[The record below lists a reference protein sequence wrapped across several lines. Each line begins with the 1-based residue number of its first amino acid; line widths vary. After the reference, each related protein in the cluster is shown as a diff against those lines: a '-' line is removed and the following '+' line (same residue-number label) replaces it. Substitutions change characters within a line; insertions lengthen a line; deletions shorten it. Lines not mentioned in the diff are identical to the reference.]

1 MDTLDFLRLVWP
13 REGLYI
19 LSTPHSFTKNGE
31 VIPFHKHHCF
41 TSIEAAA
48 FAATQMAQS
57 NHVFYALGTVHND
70 YTHLS
75 KPERDAQGVKIRGGE
90 NTKQVKAFWLDIDVG
105 DSHDKYP
112 DQATAAREL
121 RAFCEVVAMPRPYVV
136 TSGGGLHVYW
146 PLTEEL
152 SVAEWRPYADILKA
166 MVQQFGLL
174 ADPTRTADPA
184 SVLRPVGTFN
194 HKTDTPRLVHVALP
208 GVVTPTTNFLAHLQ
222 DCKDR
227 FAVHVPEVAP
237 SFVDALGP
245 VPAYLQDVT
254 APSVAEFN
262 ADAAAGAGAP
272 KPKARS
278 VVERCP
284 QLMWQLTNQAQVPE
298 PLWYSM
304 IGVMRFAENG
314 EKAAHLLSNQH
325 PEYNPHR
332 VDDKIRQHEASG
344 AGPTLCST
352 FANHRPDLCAG
363 CPHNGKIKTPLQVVR
378 PSEPE
383 DAPPPVVVTETTQG
397 QVSVSLPP
405 PPPPFRRVKHVGGDT
420 CYIVVN
426 KSQRDGNDE
435 DELVYEYDIYPSQL
449 ILDERTAAL
458 CVQVHLW
465 LPNEGWAERLIPA
478 ADFYDRR
485 ALSRHLGAAGVMVD
499 VAKMDALTQYMVA
512 YIRELQKHLQARVV
526 YAQLGWRDDRESF
539 VLPDRV
545 VALNGTTRIEPSHN
559 VQHALS
565 WVEPKGDLEVWKRCV
580 SIFNRP
586 GMEGHLF
593 AFGVGFAAPLF
604 RFTNF
609 TGGMVSVV
617 GKKGTGKS
625 SAALAANSIW
635 GHMKLGWV
643 DMQQDTWKAFYAK
656 MGVLNNLPVTY
667 DEITNL
673 DPEIVSNLAYAV
685 TKGQG
690 RQRLQQNGQAAENFG
705 NWNTLMLSTSNAS
718 LHNKLAMA
726 KTDASAEASRIFEY
740 VVPPNTLTKEEADA
754 NFNLLNDHYGLAAEP
769 FVTQLLKD
777 RDAAKESVLH
787 WIKRIDQAAGVDSSE
802 RFWSAIPAAVLAGFE
817 VANRAGLTSA
827 NIETLF
833 NFSVKVIQN
842 MRGAVTEIVRT
853 SESIVSE
860 YINSNLRSML
870 VLESEPAGKT
880 LAHVTIAPQSERLR
894 IRFERHAGLLYIDRP
909 DFRRF
914 CLEKGADP
922 RALEAEL
929 QASGVLLSNN
939 RRMVLGKGT
948 IYSTTQTHCWLLD
961 FNHPALSGSLQVVG
975 SAPIQGGER
984 EEAQA

>member
-1 MDTLDFLRLVWP
+1 MDTLEFLRLVWP
-13 REGLYI
+13 GEGLYI
-19 LSTPHSFTKNGE
+19 LSTPHSFTKAGE
-31 VIPFHKHHCF
+31 VIPFHKHYCY
-41 TSIEAAA
+41 TTIEAAA
-48 FAATQMAQS
+48 TAATQMAQT

-70 YTHLS
+70 YTHLN
-75 KPERDAQGVKIRGGE
+75 KAARDAQGVKIRGGE

-105 DSHDKYP
+105 TEPGKYP
-112 DQATAAREL
+112 DQATAAKDL
-121 RAFCEVVAMPRPYVV
+121 MSFCRDTGMPKPYVV

-152 SVAEWRPYADILKA
+152 SAAEWKPYADILKA
-166 MVQQFGLL
+166 MVQQYELL

-194 HKTDTPRLVHVALP
+194 HKTGTPRPVHIAVH
-208 GVVTPTTNFLAHLQ
+208 GSVIPTQQLLAHL
-222 DCKDR
+222 DKCKDV
-227 FAVHVPEVAP
+227 FTLHIPESAP
-237 SFVDALGP
+237 TAIDALGP
-245 VPAYLQDVT
+245 VPEYLQNPT
-254 APSVAEFN
+254 IAGAAEFN
-262 ADAAAGAGAP
+262 NEAMQGAGAP
-272 KPKARS
+272 KPDAKK
-278 VVERCP
+278 VIERCP
-284 QLMWQLTNQAQVPE
+284 QLAWQLLNQPLVPE

-304 IGVMRFAENG
+304 IGVVRFTDLGA
-314 EKAAHLLSNQH
+314 KAVHRMSSQH

-332 VDDKIRQHEASG
+332 VDAKIQQHEGSG
-344 AGPTLCST
+344 AGPTLCTT
-352 FANHRPDLCAG
+352 FGAHKPELCAT
-363 CPHNGKIKTPLQVVR
+363 CPYNGQIKTPLQVVKIN
-378 PSEPE
+378 EAE
-383 DAPPPVVVTETTQG
+383 EAPPPTITTETAQG
-397 QVSVSLPP
+397 QVSISLPP
-405 PPPPFRRVKHVGGDT
+405 PPPPYKRVTRPGYES

-426 KSQRDGNDE
+426 KALKAGGDE
-435 DELVYEYDIYPSQL
+435 DELIYEYDIYPSQL
-449 ILDERTAAL
+449 IYDERTAAL
-458 CVQVHLW
+458 CVQIHLW
-465 LPNEGWAERLIPA
+465 LPHEGWAERLIPA

-499 VAKMDALTQYMVA
+499 VAKMDELTQYMVA
-512 YIRELQKHLQARVV
+512 YIRELQKHIQARVV

-545 VALNGTTRIEPSHN
+545 VDLNGTTRIEPSLN

-565 WVEPKGDLEVWKRCV
+565 WVEPQGDLETWKKCV

-656 MGVLNNLPVTY
+656 MGVLNNLPITY

-673 DPEIVSNLAYAV
+673 EPDIISNLAYAV

-740 VVPPNTLTKEEADA
+740 VVPPNTLTKAEADA

-769 FVTQLLKD
+769 YVTQLLKD
-777 RDAAKESVLH
+777 RESARKSVAE
-787 WIKRIDQAAGVDSSE
+787 WIRKIDDAAGVDSSE
-802 RFWSAIPAAVLAGFE
+802 RFWSAIPAAVLTGFE
-817 VANRAGLTSA
+817 VANRAGLTEV
-827 NIETLF
+827 NIGTLF
-833 NFSVKVIQN
+833 SFSVRVIQN
-842 MRGAVTEIVRT
+842 MRGAVSEIVRT
-853 SESIVSE
+853 PESIVSE

-870 VLESEPAGKT
+870 VLESEPTGKT

-894 IRFERHAGLLYIDRP
+894 IRLERHNGLLYIDRP

-922 RALEAEL
+922 RAIEVDLTS
-929 QASGVLLSNN
+929 SGVLVSNN

-961 FNHPALSGSLQVVG
+961 FNHPAMSGSLQVVATPPAQETEG
-975 SAPIQGGER
+975 SA
-984 EEAQA
+984 AQ